1 MENLGYILSEA
12 PVLFL
17 VGWIAFRIVQYRRY
31 RNNQPIYTERDRQ
44 LLFQSGKLN
53 LESPVVRLRLAR
65 AILAVTAAVY
75 LEILILGA
83 FGAAILTGALLLTS
97 AAIVR
102 QFLLIDK

>member
-1 MENLGYILSEA
+1 
-12 PVLFL
+12 
-17 VGWIAFRIVQYRRY
+17 
-31 RNNQPIYTERDRQ
+31 
-44 LLFQSGKLN
+44 
-53 LESPVVRLRLAR
+53 LRLAR